1 MNRILPERYKNTSN
15 AKKSKRY
22 RMVHSKRKLE
32 IGRYKTLFIEV
43 KIMCFFFLKV
53 FEGYTVFNRR
63 WTT

>member
-43 KIMCFFFLKV
+43 KIMCFFSKSF
-53 FEGYTVFNRR
+53 
-63 WTT
+63 